1 MLFDP
6 GVIEP
11 DIYTVLTADAT
22 LSDLLA
28 VDNLPNGYQQ
38 GVYAHI
44 SPETDPVSR
53 KPPRFPLIVFTRE
66 GSFGADQITIG
77 KTRVVSTPYYRIN
90 VYGMSSG
97 AMSMVQVQSIANRVA
112 ELLDGRYVTSTNP
125 CILYKRESTD
135 MVYEDQSGGR
145 VVFCATLLYK
155 ITAQVIS

>member
-1 MLFDP
+1 MLFEP
-6 GVIEP
+6 AVIEQ
-11 DIYTVLTADAT
+11 DIYTVLSGDAT

-38 GVYAHI
+38 GIYAHI

-53 KPPRFPLIVFTRE
+53 KPPRFPLVVFTRE
-66 GSFGADQITIG
+66 GTFSSDQITIG
-77 KTRVVSTPYYRIN
+77 KTRVVSNPLYRIN
-90 VYGMSSG
+90 VYDMSSG
-97 AMSMVQVQSIANRVA
+97 SISMVRIQTIANRIA

>member
-1 MLFDP
+1 MVFEP
-6 GVIEP
+6 GVIEE
-11 DIYTVLTADAT
+11 DIYTLLSGDAT
-22 LSDLLA
+22 LADLLA

-38 GVYAHI
+38 GIYAHI

-66 GSFGADQITIG
+66 GSFSTDQITIG
-77 KTRVVSTPYYRIN
+77 RTRVISTPVYRIN

-97 AMSMVQVQSIANRVA
+97 SISMVQVQSIANRVA

-125 CILYKRESTD
+125 CLLYKRESTD